1 MKLFIKIKYD
11 GSAYAGYQVQN
22 NAPTIQQELN
32 KATMDLFGVR
42 CDVTGCSRTDA
53 GVHAK
58 CFCATVQAHAES
70 CLITSIPADRIPQAL
85 NVRLPED
92 ISVYYAEFVP
102 EEFHARYSVVSKT
115 YEYRILNAK
124 YRDPFLKNKAFHYA
138 KQINENGILLMQKA
152 AANICGEHDFAAFMA
167 SGSKVTDTVRTV
179 YYCDVNKTG
188 DEIVIRISAD
198 GFLYNM
204 VRIICGTL
212 LDVAKGDISP
222 EDVTRIIE
230 FGDRRLAGPTLPP
243 DGLYLVDV
251 KYN

>member
-22 NAPTIQQELN
+22 NAPTIQNELN
-32 KATMDLFGVR
+32 KATADLFGVK

-58 CFCATVQAHAES
+58 CFCATVQKHGENV
-70 CLITSIPADRIPQAL
+70 LNTTIPAERIPQAL

-92 ISVYYAEFVP
+92 ISVYYAEFVSDD
-102 EEFHARYSVVSKT
+102 FHARYSVVSKT

-124 YRDPFLKNKAFHYA
+124 HRDPFLVKKSFLYA
-138 KQINENGILLMQKA
+138 KYIDEEGISLMQKA
-152 AANICGEHDFAAFMA
+152 AANICGEHNFAAFMA
-167 SGSKVTDTVRTV
+167 SGSKVTDTVRNV
-179 YYCDVNKTG
+179 YSCEVNRCE
-188 DEIVIRISAD
+188 DEILIRISAN

-222 EDVTRIIE
+222 DDIIKIIE
-230 FGDRRLAGPTLPP
+230 SGDRRLAGATLPP

-251 KYN
+251 KYE

>member
-11 GSAYAGYQVQN
+11 GSAYAGYQVQS
-22 NAPTIQQELN
+22 NAPTIQNELN
-32 KATMDLFGVR
+32 KATSDLFGVK

-58 CFCATVQAHAES
+58 CFCATVQVHGENGLNTA
-70 CLITSIPADRIPQAL
+70 IPVERIPQAL

-92 ISVYYAEFVP
+92 ISVYYAEFVS
-102 EEFHARYSVVSKT
+102 EDFHARYSVVSKT

-124 YRDPFLKNKAFHYA
+124 HRDPFLVKKAFHYA
-138 KQINENGILLMQKA
+138 KHIEEEGISLMQKA

-179 YYCDVNKTG
+179 YFCEVNRRD
-188 DEIVIRISAD
+188 DEIIIRISAN

-212 LDVAKGDISP
+212 LDVAKGDVLPDDI
-222 EDVTRIIE
+222 VKIIE
-230 FGDRRLAGPTLPP
+230 SKDRRRAGATLPP

-251 KYN
+251 KYR

>member
-32 KATMDLFGVR
+32 RSVSDLFGIR

-58 CFCATVQAHAES
+58 CFCATVQAHGEGG
-70 CLITSIPADRIPQAL
+70 LETNIPVDRIPQAL

-92 ISVYYAEFVP
+92 ISVYHAEFVS
-102 EEFHARYSVVSKT
+102 EDFHARYSVVSKT

-124 YRDPFLKNKAFHYA
+124 YRDPFLINKAFHYT
-138 KQINENGILLMQKA
+138 KPIDENGISLMQKA
-152 AANICGEHDFAAFMA
+152 AANICGKKDFAAFMA

-179 YYCDVNKTG
+179 HSCNVSKTG
-188 DEIVIRISAD
+188 DEVVIRISAD

-204 VRIICGTL
+204 VRIVCGTL
-212 LDVAKGDISP
+212 LEVAKGDIKP
-222 EDVTRIIE
+222 DDITAIIASK
-230 FGDRRLAGPTLPP
+230 DRRLAGPTLPP